1 MAPLL
6 LFHAIKMNF
15 CGNDL
20 QQPLS
25 LTCRSPLRI
34 TVSGMHDAPSRP
46 APIEPPRHACGSP
59 AASAPARARAL
70 APAAEPGAE
79 APSRAWRALATAS
92 ATCSLIVLDTNVVA
106 VSLPSIARTF
116 HASFAD
122 IEWVVSA
129 YMTAFAAC
137 LLPAG
142 GLADR
147 AGRKRVLLAGLAVFF
162 VASLGCGLAPSAALL
177 NVARAVKGIG
187 AAMLL
192 TSALAVI
199 ANRFSEGR
207 ERARAWAIWGMC
219 MGVATAIAPLVGGAI
234 AQWIGWRWIFLL
246 NLPVCIALAAAVR
259 ATIDESRD
267 PHAKRIDAPGSVL
280 FGAALALG
288 IWALIDAPSH
298 GWTAPGT
305 LARFAASAALGAAF
319 VAAER
324 WQRRPMI
331 DLALFRTPRFVG
343 ALLAMFGY
351 AACAQVMMT
360 FLPLYLQIGFGMS
373 AIDAGLGMLPFAL
386 AMIVGPSLGA
396 ALSARAPA
404 ATVLGCGLALIGI
417 GNFATAALAGASHYG
432 LVALG
437 MMITGCGA
445 GILNGDTQKAIMACV
460 PPERTG
466 MASGISTTTRF
477 SAIVTSVG
485 VLGAVLA
492 EQTHAALA
500 ARVAHAPAL
509 LGALDPHFM
518 SSLLAG
524 DLAQA
529 IRGLPPRTGAPLAH
543 IAPGGFASGFSVAL
557 CASGAFALA
566 AAVAVRLLV
575 GAQPGRAA

>member
-1 MAPLL
+1 
-6 LFHAIKMNF
+6 MNF

-116 HASFAD
+116 HANFAD

-267 PHAKRIDAPGSVL
+267 PHAKR
-280 FGAALALG
+280 
-288 IWALIDAPSH
+288 IDAPSH

-529 IRGLPPRTGAPLAH
+529 IRGLPPRTGATLAH
-543 IAPGGFASGFSVAL
+543 IAPGGFASGFSLAL